1 MSKELYTAMEKAPQR
16 ATLKALGLTDDEL
29 EKPLVAVITARSEIS
44 PAHMHLDEIVQA
56 VKIGIYAGGCTPVV
70 LPSIA
75 VSDGIAAGGVG
86 FKYALP
92 SRELIADSVET
103 MLNAHGFD
111 GAVFVPNTDT
121 AIAGMLMGA
130 ARANV
135 PSVFVT
141 GGPMDSGRFGDKK
154 IGLASMYE
162 GVGKV
167 KCGSMSLDEL
177 TQAETV
183 ACPSAGSASGMYAAN
198 PLGCVLEALG
208 LALAGNGT
216 APALGSERIRIAKNS
231 GLCVC
236 ELVRNADTPKMI
248 INKRSLT
255 NALRLDMALG
265 GSPNTVLHVMAL
277 AAEYN
282 IPIDLDY
289 VQNISNT
296 TPELV
301 ELMPYGKADM
311 SDFHRA
317 GGVQAVLNELAKKNL
332 IDGALRTVAGCSLA
346 ITYEHAQINDETV
359 IHKIDNPV
367 SPVGGITV
375 VKGNLAEVGA
385 IAVRNTSSKAA
396 INGKA
401 KCFERE
407 EEAVEAI
414 YSGRIKKGDV
424 VVIRYE
430 GPKGGPG
437 MREMLPSTAAVVG
450 MGLENDVPIITD
462 GRISSASRGIVVGH
476 VCPEAADGGKIALVK
491 DGDAIKIDIANGR
504 ITLDVPAKELQA
516 RQKKLRPKDSTATGW
531 LLRYQ
536 NLVTTA
542 AEGAVLKKKF

>member
-29 EKPLVAVITARSEIS
+29 EKPLIAVIAARSEIA
-44 PAHMHLDEIVQA
+44 PAHMHLDDIVNA
-56 VKIGIYAGGCTPVV
+56 VKIGIYAGGGTPII

-86 FKYALP
+86 FKYGLP

-103 MLNAHGFD
+103 MLIAHGFD

-130 ARANV
+130 ARANI

-141 GGPMDSGRFGDKK
+141 GGPMDSGMFGGKK

-177 TQAETV
+177 TQAEAV
-183 ACPSAGSASGMYAAN
+183 ACPAAGSANGMYAAN
-198 PLGCVLEALG
+198 PLACVLEALG

-231 GLCVC
+231 GMCVC

-265 GSPNTVLHVMAL
+265 GSANTVLHIMAL

-282 IPIDLDY
+282 IAIDLDY

-296 TPELV
+296 TPVLAL
-301 ELMPYGKADM
+301 LMPNGKADM

-317 GGVQAVLNELAKKNL
+317 GGVQAVLHELAKKN
-332 IDGALRTVAGCSLA
+332 IVDGALRTVAGCSL
-346 ITYEHAQINDETV
+346 TSLYEHAHVTDETV

-375 VKGNLAEVGA
+375 IKGNLAETGA
-385 IAVRNTSSKAA
+385 IAMRTSSRTV

-401 KCFERE
+401 KCFDRE

-414 YSGRIKKGDV
+414 YLGRVKKGDV
-424 VVIRYE
+424 VIIRYE

-437 MREMLPSTAAVVG
+437 MREMLPSAAAIVG
-450 MGLENDVPIITD
+450 MGLENDVAIITD
-462 GRISSASRGIVVGH
+462 GRIPNATRGLVIGH

-491 DGDAIKIDIANGR
+491 DGDAVKIDITGGR

-516 RQKKLRPKDSTATGW
+516 RQKKLRPKDSNATGW

>member
-29 EKPLVAVITARSEIS
+29 EKPLIAVITARSEIA
-44 PAHMHLDEIVQA
+44 PAHMHLDEIVDA
-56 VKIGIYAGGCTPVV
+56 VKIGIYAGGCTPIT

-86 FKYALP
+86 FKYSLP

-103 MLNAHGFD
+103 MLTAHGFD
-111 GAVFVPNTDT
+111 GAVFVPNTDC

-130 ARANV
+130 ARVNI

-141 GGPMDSGRFGDKK
+141 GGPMDSGLFGDKK

-167 KCGSMSLDEL
+167 KRGSMSLDEL
-177 TQAETV
+177 TQAEAV

-198 PLGCVLEALG
+198 PLGCGLEALG

-231 GLCVC
+231 GMCVC

-255 NALRLDMALG
+255 NLLRLDMALG
-265 GSPNTVLHVMAL
+265 GSPNTVLHVMAI

-282 IPIDLDY
+282 IPLDLDF

-296 TPELV
+296 TPVLV
-301 ELMPYGKADM
+301 ELMPDGKADM
-311 SDFHRA
+311 SDLHRA

-346 ITYEHAQINDETV
+346 ITYEHAQIKDETV
-359 IHKIDNPV
+359 IHKIDSPV
-367 SPVGGITV
+367 SPVGGIAV
-375 VKGNLAEVGA
+375 VKGNLADLGA
-385 IAVRNTSSKAA
+385 IAVRSASKAA

-401 KCFERE
+401 KCFDRE

-414 YSGRIKKGDV
+414 YSGRVKKGDV

-437 MREMLPSTAAVVG
+437 MREMLPSAAAVVG
-450 MGLENDVPIITD
+450 MGLENDVAIITD
-462 GRISSASRGIVVGH
+462 GRISSAARGTVIGH
-476 VCPEAADGGKIALVK
+476 VCPEAAD
-491 DGDAIKIDIANGR
+491 
-504 ITLDVPAKELQA
+504 
-516 RQKKLRPKDSTATGW
+516 
-531 LLRYQ
+531 
-536 NLVTTA
+536 
-542 AEGAVLKKKF
+542 

>member
-29 EKPLVAVITARSEIS
+29 ERPLIAVISARSEIA
-44 PAHMHLDEIVQA
+44 PAHMHLDEIVEA
-56 VKIGIYAGGCTPVV
+56 VKIGIYAGGCTPIT

-75 VSDGIAAGGVG
+75 VCDGIAAGGVG
-86 FKYALP
+86 LKYALP

-103 MLNAHGFD
+103 MLIAHGFD
-111 GAVFVPNTDT
+111 GAVFVPNSDT

-130 ARANV
+130 ARVNI

-141 GGPMDSGRFGDKK
+141 GGPMDSGITGGKK
-154 IGLASMYE
+154 IGLATLYE

-177 TQAETV
+177 TAAETL
-183 ACPSAGSASGMYAAN
+183 ACPAAGSANGMYAAN
-198 PLGCVLEALG
+198 PLGCILEALG
-208 LALAGNGT
+208 MALVGNGT

-231 GLCVC
+231 GQCVC

-248 INKRSLT
+248 LNKRALT

-265 GSPNTVLHVMAL
+265 GSGNTVLHIMAI

-282 IPIDLDY
+282 IPFDLDF
-289 VQNISNT
+289 VQNIANT
-296 TPELV
+296 TPVLV
-301 ELMPYGKADM
+301 ELMPNGKADM
-311 SDFHRA
+311 ADFHRA
-317 GGVQAVLNELAKKNL
+317 GGVQAVLHELAKKNL
-332 IDGALRTVAGCSLA
+332 IDGALRTVAGYSLA
-346 ITYEHAQINDETV
+346 ISYEHAHVKDETV

-375 VKGNLAEVGA
+375 VKGNLAETGA
-385 IAVRNTSSKAA
+385 IAVRTQASKAI

-401 KCFERE
+401 KCFDRE

-437 MREMLPSTAAVVG
+437 MREMLTSTAAIVG
-450 MGLENDVPIITD
+450 MGLENDVAIITD
-462 GRISSASRGIVVGH
+462 GRISNASRGTVIGH
-476 VCPEAADGGKIALVK
+476 VCPEAADGGKLALVK
-491 DGDAIKIDIANGR
+491 DGDAIKIDVSNGR
-504 ITLDVPAKELQA
+504 ISLEVPAKELQA
-516 RQKKLRPKDSTATGW
+516 RQKKLRPKDSNASGW

>member
-29 EKPLVAVITARSEIS
+29 SKPLIAVITARSEIA
-44 PAHMHLDEIVQA
+44 PAHMHLDEVVEA
-56 VKIGIYAGGCTPVV
+56 VKIGIYAGGGTPIT

-75 VSDGIAAGGVG
+75 VADGIAAGGVG

-103 MLNAHGFD
+103 MLISHGFD
-111 GAVFVPNTDT
+111 GAVFVPNTDC

-130 ARANV
+130 ARANI

-141 GGPMDSGRFGDKK
+141 GGPMGSGTFGGKK

-167 KCGSMSLDEL
+167 KQGSMSLDEL

-198 PLGCVLEALG
+198 PLACVLEALG
-208 LALAGNGT
+208 LTLAGNGT
-216 APALGSERIRIAKNS
+216 APALGSERIRIAKSS
-231 GLCVC
+231 GMCVC

-282 IPIDLDY
+282 IAVDLDY
-289 VQNISNT
+289 VQSISGT
-296 TPELV
+296 TPVLA
-301 ELMPYGKADM
+301 ELMPRGKADM
-311 SDFHRA
+311 ADFHRA
-317 GGVQAVLNELAKKNL
+317 GGVQAVLHELAKKNL

-346 ITYEHAQINDETV
+346 NSYEHAHVTDQTV
-359 IHKIDNPV
+359 IHKIDTPV
-367 SPVGGITV
+367 STVGGITV
-375 VKGNLAEVGA
+375 VKGNLAENGA
-385 IAVRNTSSKAA
+385 IAVRTSSKAA

-401 KCFERE
+401 KCFDRE

-414 YSGRIKKGDV
+414 YSGIIKKGDV

-437 MREMLPSTAAVVG
+437 MREMLPSAAAIVG
-450 MGLENDVPIITD
+450 MGLENDVAIITD
-462 GRISSASRGIVVGH
+462 GRISNASRGLVIGN

-491 DGDAIKIDIANGR
+491 DGDAVKIDIANGR

-516 RQKKLRPKDSTATGW
+516 RQKKLRPKDSNATGW